1 MSSDRD
7 VTRIVRSWLR
17 TDEHESADRVLD
29 TVLVLLDTTPQR
41 RPWWPAWRI
50 ANMNIYA
57 KLAAAAAAV
66 LVVAVVGLMFFPRNT
81 GVAGPGA
88 TPSIK
93 PSASP
98 LPTPTPA
105 PSAAA
110 VFPAAGSLAPGRQSF
125 TENGIAFSME
135 VPVGWSSSGID
146 CPQCA
151 TNAGWISKGAETT
164 PGAIWMP
171 IWGVKGV
178 ASDPC
183 GHVAAPAAASAKE
196 LAAAVAGLPGVD
208 VVTPPEDVTVGGR
221 AARHVVIRVRND
233 IGCAA
238 EQFYMWWDTPGD
250 FRWASAVGQTNR
262 VWVLDLNGR
271 RFWIEAETYKGSSQA
286 LETEIQGM
294 IDSIQFD

>member
-7 VTRIVRSWLR
+7 VTRIARSWLR

-29 TVLVLLDTTPQR
+29 TVLALLDTTPQR
-41 RPWWPAWRI
+41 RSWWPTWRI
-50 ANMNIYA
+50 ADVNTYA
-57 KLAAAAAAV
+57 KLATAAAAV
-66 LVVAVVGLMFFPRNT
+66 LVVAVVGLMLFPRNN
-81 GVAGPGA
+81 GVSGPGA

-98 LPTPTPA
+98 SPTPTPA

-110 VFPAAGSLAPGRQSF
+110 VFPPAGSLAPGRQSF
-125 TENGIAFSME
+125 TESGIAFSME
-135 VPVGWSSSGID
+135 VPQGWTSSG
-146 CPQCA
+146 A
-151 TNAGWISKGAETT
+151 ASAAWISNGTVTT

-171 IWGVKGV
+171 IWSVKGV

-196 LAAAVAGLPGVD
+196 LATAVAGLPGVD

-221 AARHVVIRVRND
+221 AARHVVIRVRAD
-233 IGCAA
+233 IGCSPG
-238 EQFYMWWDTPGD
+238 EFYMWYDVPND
-250 FRWASAVGQTNR
+250 FRWATALDQTNR
-262 VWVLDLNGR
+262 VWVLDLNGK
-271 RFWIEAETYKGSSQA
+271 RFWIEAETYKGSSQE